1 MPKIQLKDLSEFA
14 GKLLNR
20 YREGGKITLLHE
32 KNLVEV
38 DADEFLKQDADGM
51 LYDLGHEYAYIVAR
65 ETDPNNAARLV
76 QDIAV
81 NCVVHHLKKKLA
93 IVNPDETP
101 KVCLF
106 SAAKDLPR
114 NEESIKRAKLAVEKL
129 QDSFGYDEDVVEQ
142 SYHSKIELVDEGS
155 NLSVWMTATHGLQQ
169 LAKDIMDWRY
179 YYKYDKEL
187 SDEPILITDRLPEES
202 LNRGIS
208 IGVLAFGSSGV
219 TPAQYDFNKDQWI
232 IYHGTGIIRTNEV
245 FGWIRNPYK
254 DNKTY
259 PFPKWSKLNT
269 LKNG

>member
-20 YREGGKITLLHE
+20 YRESGKITLLHE

-81 NCVVHHLKKKLA
+81 NCVLHHLKKKLA
-93 IVNPDETP
+93 TVKSDENP

-106 SAAKDLPR
+106 CAAKDLPR
-114 NEESIKRAKLAVEKL
+114 NEESIRRAKLAVEKL
-129 QDSFGYDEDVVEQ
+129 QDSFGHEEDVVEQ

-169 LAKDIMDWRY
+169 MAKDIMIWRIH
-179 YYKYDKEL
+179 YKYDHEI
-187 SDEPILITDRLPEES
+187 ENQFHLITDRLPKPSYKYPTESEEVVAFTEYGIFPAVWMFETQSWNIFGNAVASRKVYGWIPQMVKDSDRKVPKWES
-202 LNRGIS
+202 L
-208 IGVLAFGSSGV
+208 
-219 TPAQYDFNKDQWI
+219 
-232 IYHGTGIIRTNEV
+232 
-245 FGWIRNPYK
+245 
-254 DNKTY
+254 
-259 PFPKWSKLNT
+259 
-269 LKNG
+269 